1 MSRTRVG
8 GLTRAERLDWLRLIR
23 TEQVGPITFFD
34 LLDRYG
40 NAAAALEAIPELAK
54 RGGRSRPLTP
64 PSRSAAE
71 AELRRITA
79 AGARLVALGEPF
91 ILREPAPLNT
101 FKYSRLLLGRDN
113 CCVCFTEA
121 TLGDI

>member
-71 AELRRITA
+71 ATRPSRMVASGCAPARTARRRTH
-79 AGARLVALGEPF
+79 R
-91 ILREPAPLNT
+91 
-101 FKYSRLLLGRDN
+101 
-113 CCVCFTEA
+113 VC
-121 TLGDI
+121 